1 MIVSSFVKI
10 YAFYVQIFLCTC
22 SGILCHIAL
31 IPISLDPS
39 PPPSKKKLK
48 FHSTVNGESVPV
60 DKDLDEGPG
69 VGGGGVVTKIL
80 GPSRSQLK

>member
-39 PPPSKKKLK
+39 PPPPSKKKLK
-48 FHSTVNGESVPV
+48 FHSTVNGKSVPV
-60 DKDLDEGPG
+60 GPG
-69 VGGGGVVTKIL
+69 IGWGAGG
-80 GPSRSQLK
+80 SSLKF

>member
-22 SGILCHIAL
+22 SGILCPIAL

-39 PPPSKKKLK
+39 PTSKKKLK
-48 FHSTVNGESVPV
+48 FHSTVNGKSVPV
-60 DKDLDEGPG
+60 GKVLDEGPG
-69 VGGGGVVTKIL
+69 VGGGGVITKML

>member
-31 IPISLDPS
+31 IPIS
-39 PPPSKKKLK
+39 PPPPPPPLQKKVKISQHCQWK
-48 FHSTVNGESVPV
+48 ISACR
-60 DKDLDEGPG
+60 PG
-69 VGGGGVVTKIL
+69 DWVGGGGVVTKIL